1 MIGSARLLGLPLV
14 LTACGCLSDGHSPGA
29 GPGVGGPF
37 SSLFQKSEAPRA
49 PAATEET
56 AKRVAILGEKIL
68 AANPQIRV
76 HPLFQ
81 SVGRPEPTIF
91 HPGANQIIITEGLVR
106 ECKTEGQLAA
116 VLCQELGRIESERL
130 AEALATAQL
139 MAREPPPAVTVGNE
153 VGGRFG
159 EADGTRRAELA
170 KFEQKN
176 PRPGSIPP
184 QPLAPPDTLART
196 YLQKAGFRTADL
208 DEVTPLLRKAERNT
222 RLEKQMSDAAANR
235 S

>member
-1 MIGSARLLGLPLV
+1 MMGRIRLLGLPLV
-14 LTACGCLSDGHSPGA
+14 LTACGCLSDGPNPGLA
-29 GPGVGGPF
+29 SGGPF
-37 SSLFQKSEAPRA
+37 SSLFQKSDAPRA

-68 AANPQIRV
+68 AANPQIHV

-81 SVGRPEPTIF
+81 SVGKPEPTIF
-91 HPGANQIIITEGLVR
+91 HPAVNQIVLTEGLVR

-116 VLCQELGRIESERL
+116 VLCQELARIESERQ

-139 MAREPPPAVTVGNE
+139 MAREPPPAFTVGNE

-176 PRPGSIPP
+176 PRPGSVPL
-184 QPLAPPDTLART
+184 QPLAPPDALART

-208 DEVTPLLRKAERNT
+208 DEVTPLLRKAERNS
-222 RLEKQMSDAAANR
+222 RLEKQMTGAAAGP